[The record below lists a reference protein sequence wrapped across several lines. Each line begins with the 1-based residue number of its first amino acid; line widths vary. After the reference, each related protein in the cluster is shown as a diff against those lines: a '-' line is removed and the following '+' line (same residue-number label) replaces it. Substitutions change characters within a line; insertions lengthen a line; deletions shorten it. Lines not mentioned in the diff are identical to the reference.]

1 MDARRR
7 PRTKCIRSL
16 EWLGWPKNG
25 KKWIL
30 TKIVNIYLG
39 TMFIFFKEM
48 IKNVEKMRIF
58 QKTNIFSKRG
68 RYVIFIK
75 IFPLQG
81 KNVVKTTIQVYVVE
95 DFSILKYSKEH
106 KIHFQIIL
114 HNIWFTTF
122 SQFNLKLRR
131 ADILLH
137 LRHDFVYFKA
147 TKPHISD
154 LFDLI
159 VL

>member
-1 MDARRR
+1 MTHDDGRGPSA
-7 PRTKCIRSL
+7 
-16 EWLGWPKNG
+16 LGHLSDSGDQKTE
-25 KKWIL
+25 KWIL
-30 TKIVNIYLG
+30 TKLVNIYLG

-48 IKNVEKMRIF
+48 IKNVENMRRF
-58 QKTNIFSKRG
+58 QKTNIFPKRG

-75 IFPLQG
+75 TVPLQG

-114 HNIWFTTF
+114 HNIWFITF

-137 LRHDFVYFKA
+137 LRHDFFYFKA